1 MARCPVRRN
10 VHANMHG
17 QSTSVALCTCPAAL
31 FASNVCLLPSACMC
45 IQKFSYIQM
54 FSYIQKFSYI
64 QMISFDTV
72 AQSGVPEDDISG
84 GKGNVGLRITVISG
98 CDLPQASTQLLGSV
112 DGYCEVGRGSAF
124 SLGRCTRNGSVFGC

>member
-17 QSTSVALCTCPAAL
+17 QITSVALCTCPAAL

-45 IQKFSYIQM
+45 
-54 FSYIQKFSYI
+54 IQKFSYI

>member
-72 AQSGVPEDDISG
+72 AHLANQGCRRMISPEA
-84 GKGNVGLRITVISG
+84 KAT
-98 CDLPQASTQLLGSV
+98 LGS
-112 DGYCEVGRGSAF
+112 E
-124 SLGRCTRNGSVFGC
+124 LL